1 MQQTRGTSAVA
12 SLVLGIIAL
21 VMVLPSCFLYGVGL
35 LLPLIL
41 GILAWIFGKNAIS
54 DIDAGIGNPNER
66 GMAVAGYVMGIVA
79 VVLSV
84 LGVCIWAAMFM
95 FIIFSSA
102 LLPSWLQQQI
112 GI

>member
-12 SLVLGIIAL
+12 SLVLGIVAL
-21 VMVLPSCFLYGVGL
+21 VVLLPSCFLYGVGL

-41 GILAWIFGKNAIS
+41 GILAWTFGKNAIS

-66 GMAVAGYVMGIVA
+66 GMAVAGYVMGIIA
-79 VVLSV
+79 VILSV
-84 LGVCIWAAMFM
+84 LGICIWGTMFM
-95 FIIFSSA
+95 LIILSSA

-112 GI
+112 GV

>member
-95 FIIFSSA
+95 LIIFSSA

-112 GI
+112 GV